1 MKTFY
6 NFLRENENFKL
17 TRINW
22 RHTFSL
28 YFVRKGFN
36 FSCNIDNGITDRKN
50 ILFFKTFYGGMMY
63 GNGQIY
69 ITDRKVVSK

>member
-36 FSCNIDNGITDRKN
+36 FSCNIDNEITDRKN
-50 ILFFKTFYGGMMY
+50 ILFFKTLYIMMHE
-63 GNGQIY
+63 NGQIY
-69 ITDRKVVSK
+69 KTDRKVVSK